1 MSECLQVR
9 NQSKVGTLVKQEI
22 HRVASGRVPLGG
34 FGETS
39 SPAKTSFA

>member
-1 MSECLQVR
+1 MSERLQVG
-9 NQSKVGTLVKQEI
+9 NQSEISALVKKEV

-39 SPAKTSFA
+39 SPVTILFA